1 MCAAHSTTR
10 APRDARGSGLM
21 SRIARLAGSQ
31 YGYTAPTSIGSRIVV
46 ISEQHPKFHARP
58 SRGISAERAEMQPLL
73 SRLVTFRDDHFLGNP
88 RCSPDMGRGRVPS
101 TANGRRH
108 ARGEWTLDRA
118 QPCRARPL
126 RLHMSLWRWVL
137 VYSIFAGSVARTE
150 KHVLAP
156 RY

>member
-1 MCAAHSTTR
+1 MRCSTTR

-46 ISEQHPKFHARP
+46 ISEQHPNFHARP
-58 SRGISAERAEMQPLL
+58 SRGICAERAEMLPLP

-118 QPCRARPL
+118 RPCRARPL
-126 RLHMSLWRWVL
+126 RLHMLLWRWVL

-150 KHVLAP
+150 KHVLV
-156 RY
+156 RCY